1 MDLNNLGMEVKNNP
15 LHKCKTKPSWNRRSD
30 KKFCTNEV
38 CLAFKTQ
45 SLLQK
50 FDAFR
55 SEKSTFFF
63 ILLARIYLS
72 LSDENYNGF
81 ANYGKLKFLRR
92 ENRFSAQTKA
102 HF

>member
-30 KKFCTNEV
+30 KKFCIHEV

-55 SEKSTFFF
+55 SEKSIFF
-63 ILLARIYLS
+63 ILPARIYLS
-72 LSDENYNGF
+72 LINENHIGF
-81 ANYGKLKFLRR
+81 ANHGELKFLPR

>member
-30 KKFCTNEV
+30 KKFCIHEV

-55 SEKSTFFF
+55 SEN
-63 ILLARIYLS
+63 RIYLS
-72 LSDENYNGF
+72 LINENHIGF
-81 ANYGKLKFLRR
+81 ANHGELKFLPR